1 MKNITITLR
10 HDTADW
16 LKVEAAK
23 AGLSMSA
30 FISQQLENRMGRGKD
45 QIAALDK
52 FLSGAGYAGISAN
65 LPTRDELYDRPA
77 LRRHQH
83 SDLRARSSR
92 ATETHG
98 VSGFAEADDQE
109 PYTHAEPAKPE

>member
-77 LRRHQH
+77 LRRHEH
-83 SDLRARSSR
+83 SDLRAGSKR
-92 ATETHG
+92 AKAAQSVG
-98 VSGFAEADDQE
+98 GFAEADDQE
-109 PYTHAEPAKPE
+109 PIADALPAKPE